1 MVESNKLKK
10 YFNIGRD
17 NIPLGEQKIYI
28 QWSFWTKTFWISDLK
43 KKKINP
49 NNLIYKYKTEGIS
62 L

>member
-1 MVESNKLKK
+1 MKFLNK
-10 YFNIGRD
+10 
-17 NIPLGEQKIYI
+17 
-28 QWSFWTKTFWISDLK
+28 DLLNFRFKK